1 MKIRNI
7 YFGKRIPFFCI
18 AVTVLCIAVTLISQ
32 LIPSTYEAFRF
43 MYPVQYPW
51 QVISYIFLQGI
62 PKELMPEELPYSA
75 MELTIGHLGYNL
87 LLVLPFG
94 ILVEKIIGTKKM
106 LVLFAMTSVLDLI
119 ANLIMGAVYTKTGIV
134 YGCSGA
140 SGMAFAFMPVGMY
153 ALFLL
158 GNRFGYGKLFKQIS
172 FYVLLGIAVPTIII
186 SVTPNIAGVTGIPS
200 MVIHLLGLV
209 IGTVF
214 AIVFR
219 KTLQEFFDKE
229 KAAREVV
236 SISSSET
243 V

>member
-18 AVTVLCIAVTLISQ
+18 AVTVLCIVVTLISQ
-32 LIPSTYEAFRF
+32 LIPSTF
-43 MYPVQYPW
+43 MSLCFTYPVKYPW
-51 QVISYIFLQGI
+51 QVITYIFLQGI
-62 PKELMPEELPYSA
+62 PQDLMPEGLPYSS

-87 LLVLPFG
+87 LLILPFG

-106 LVLFAMTSVLDLI
+106 LILFAMAWATNVVV
-119 ANLIMGAVYTKTGIV
+119 NLILGVISIKLGGEMAA
-134 YGCSGA
+134 SGA
-140 SGMAFAFMPVGMY
+140 SGIAFAFMPVGLY

-158 GNRFGYGKLFKQIS
+158 GSRFGYGKLFKQVS
-172 FYVLLGIAVPTIII
+172 FYVLLSIAIPTIII
-186 SVTPNIAGVTGIPS
+186 SVSPNVAGVTGIPS
-200 MVIHLLGLV
+200 MVIHLMALV

-229 KAAREVV
+229 KAAREV
-236 SISSSET
+236 ITIGSSET

>member
-209 IGTVF
+209 IGTFF

-219 KTLQEFFDKE
+219 KTLQDFFDKE
-229 KAAREVV
+229 KAAREVITV
-236 SISSSET
+236 GGSET

>member
-7 YFGKRIPFFCI
+7 YFGKRKPFFCI
-18 AVTVLCIAVTLISQ
+18 AVTVLCIVVTLISQ

-43 MYPVQYPW
+43 MYPVKYPW
-51 QVISYIFLQGI
+51 QAISYIFLQGV
-62 PKELMPEELPYSA
+62 PQELLPEGFQYSA
-75 MELTIGHLGYNL
+75 MQLTIGHLGYNL
-87 LLVLPFG
+87 LLILPFG

-106 LVLFAMTSVLDLI
+106 LILFATTCIADLI
-119 ANLIMGAVYTKTGIV
+119 ANLIMGAIYTRGGDT
-134 YGCSGA
+134 YGCAGA

-158 GNRFGYGKLFKQIS
+158 GNRFGYAKLFKQIS

-200 MVIHLLGLV
+200 MVIHLLGLA
-209 IGTVF
+209 IGIIF
-214 AIVFR
+214 SIMFR
-219 KTLQEFFDKE
+219 KTLQDFFDKE
-229 KAAREVV
+229 KAAREVITV
-236 SISSSET
+236 SSSET

>member
-18 AVTVLCIAVTLISQ
+18 AVTVLCIVVTLISQ
-32 LIPSTYEAFRF
+32 LIPSTF
-43 MYPVQYPW
+43 MSLCFTYPVKYPW
-51 QVISYIFLQGI
+51 QVITYIFLQGI
-62 PKELMPEELPYSA
+62 PQDLMPEGLPYSS

-87 LLVLPFG
+87 LLILPFG

-106 LVLFAMTSVLDLI
+106 LILFAMAWATNVVV
-119 ANLIMGAVYTKTGIV
+119 NLILGVISIKLGGEMAA
-134 YGCSGA
+134 SGA
-140 SGMAFAFMPVGMY
+140 SGIAFAFMPVGLY

-158 GNRFGYGKLFKQIS
+158 GSRFGYGKLFKQVS
-172 FYVLLGIAVPTIII
+172 FYVLLSIAIPTIII
-186 SVTPNIAGVTGIPS
+186 SVSPSVAGVTGIPS
-200 MVIHLLGLV
+200 MVIHLMALV

-219 KTLQEFFDKE
+219 KTLQVFFDKE
-229 KAAREVV
+229 KAARED
-236 SISSSET
+236 ITINSSET

>member
-18 AVTVLCIAVTLISQ
+18 AVTVLCIVVTLISQ
-32 LIPSTYEAFRF
+32 LIPSTYGAFRF
-43 MYPVQYPW
+43 MYPVKYPW
-51 QVISYIFLQGI
+51 QVISYIFLQGA
-62 PKELMPEELPYSA
+62 PQELLPEGFQYSA

-87 LLVLPFG
+87 
-94 ILVEKIIGTKKM
+94 
-106 LVLFAMTSVLDLI
+106 
-119 ANLIMGAVYTKTGIV
+119 
-134 YGCSGA
+134 
-140 SGMAFAFMPVGMY
+140 AFMPVGLY

-158 GNRFGYGKLFKQIS
+158 GSRFGYGKLFKQIS
-172 FYVLLGIAVPTIII
+172 FYVLMSIAIPTIII
-186 SVTPNIAGVTGIPS
+186 SVTPNVAGVTGIPS

-209 IGTVF
+209 IGTFF

-229 KAAREVV
+229 KAARED
-236 SISSSET
+236 ITINSSET

>member
-18 AVTVLCIAVTLISQ
+18 AVTVLCFVITLISQ
-32 LIPSTYEAFRF
+32 LIPLTF
-43 MYPVQYPW
+43 MSLCFTYPVKYPW
-51 QVISYIFLQGI
+51 QVITYIFLQGI
-62 PKELMPEELPYSA
+62 PQDLMPEGLPYSS

-209 IGTVF
+209 IGTTF

-219 KTLQEFFDKE
+219 KTLQEFLDKE
-229 KAAREVV
+229 KAARED
-236 SISSSET
+236 ITINSSET

>member
-200 MVIHLLGLV
+200 MVIHLLGLA
-209 IGTVF
+209 IGILF
-214 AIVFR
+214 SSMFR
-219 KTLQEFFDKE
+219 KTLQDYFDKE
-229 KAAREVV
+229 KAAREVISV
-236 SISSSET
+236 SSSEI

>member
-18 AVTVLCIAVTLISQ
+18 AVTVLCIVVTLISQ
-32 LIPSTYEAFRF
+32 LIPSTYMAFCF
-43 MYPVQYPW
+43 TYPVKYPW
-51 QVISYIFLQGI
+51 QVITYIFLQGI
-62 PKELMPEELPYSA
+62 PQELMPESFQYSS
-75 MELTIGHLGYNL
+75 MEFTLGHLGYNL
-87 LLVLPFG
+87 LLILPFG

-106 LVLFAMTSVLDLI
+106 LILFAMAWATNMTV
-119 ANLIMGAVYTKTGIV
+119 NLILGVISTNLGGEVISA
-134 YGCSGA
+134 GA
-140 SGMAFAFMPVGMY
+140 SGIAFSFMPVGLY

-158 GNRFGYGKLFKQIS
+158 GSRFGYGKLFRQVS
-172 FYVLLGIAVPTIII
+172 FYVLLGIAIPTIII
-186 SVTPNIAGVTGIPS
+186 SVSPSVAGVTGIPS
-200 MVIHLLGLV
+200 MVIHLMALV

-229 KAAREVV
+229 KAAREVFT
-236 SISSSET
+236 ISSSET

>member
-18 AVTVLCIAVTLISQ
+18 AVTVLCFVITLISQ
-32 LIPSTYEAFRF
+32 LIPSTF
-43 MYPVQYPW
+43 MSLCFTYPVKYPW
-51 QVISYIFLQGI
+51 QVITYIFLQGI
-62 PKELMPEELPYSA
+62 PQDLMPEGLPYSS

-87 LLVLPFG
+87 LLILPFG

-106 LVLFAMTSVLDLI
+106 LILFTMAWATNMIVNLVLGVISTKLGGEI
-119 ANLIMGAVYTKTGIV
+119 AS
-134 YGCSGA
+134 SGA
-140 SGMAFAFMPVGMY
+140 SGIAFAFMPVGLY

-158 GNRFGYGKLFKQIS
+158 GNRFGYGKLFKQVS
-172 FYVLLGIAVPTIII
+172 FYVLLGIAIPTIII
-186 SVTPNIAGVTGIPS
+186 SVSPNVAGVTGIPS
-200 MVIHLLGLV
+200 MIVHLLALITGA
-209 IGTVF
+209 VF
-214 AIVFR
+214 TIVFR

-236 SISSSET
+236 IINGSET

>member
-209 IGTVF
+209 IGTFF

>member
-62 PKELMPEELPYSA
+62 PQDLMPEGLPYSS

-87 LLVLPFG
+87 LLILPFG

-106 LVLFAMTSVLDLI
+106 LILFAMTWAADFI
-119 ANLIMGAVYTKTGIV
+119 AIMIMGVIYTKQGV
-134 YGCSGA
+134 EFGSSGA
-140 SGMAFAFMPVGMY
+140 SGMAFAFMPVGLY

-158 GNRFGYGKLFKQIS
+158 GSRFGYGKLFKQIS

-200 MVIHLLGLV
+200 MVIHLLGLA

>member
-18 AVTVLCIAVTLISQ
+18 AVTVLCFAVTLISQ

-43 MYPVQYPW
+43 MYPVRYPW

-75 MELTIGHLGYNL
+75 MELTIGQLGYNL

-140 SGMAFAFMPVGMY
+140 S
-153 ALFLL
+153 
-158 GNRFGYGKLFKQIS
+158 
-172 FYVLLGIAVPTIII
+172 
-186 SVTPNIAGVTGIPS
+186 
-200 MVIHLLGLV
+200 
-209 IGTVF
+209 
-214 AIVFR
+214 
-219 KTLQEFFDKE
+219 
-229 KAAREVV
+229 
-236 SISSSET
+236 
-243 V
+243 